1 MPALK
6 KVLAVYPQAKVKPVT
21 GGVLLLGSAPLSP
34 TRAGR
39 PSNANLLKCPGNVS
53 LNRP

>member
-21 GGVLLLGSAPLSP
+21 GGVLLLGSAPYPKGGP
-34 TRAGR
+34 TE
-39 PSNANLLKCPGNVS
+39 
-53 LNRP
+53 